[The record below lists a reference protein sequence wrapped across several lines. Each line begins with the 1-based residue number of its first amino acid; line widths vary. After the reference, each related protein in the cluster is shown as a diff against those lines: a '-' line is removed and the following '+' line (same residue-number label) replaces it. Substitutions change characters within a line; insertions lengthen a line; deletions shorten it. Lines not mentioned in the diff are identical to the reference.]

1 MVRQFLGI
9 HWGQDAAKLGK
20 MAFQTLQTQLENE
33 AGTSGL
39 KGGNPGLTNGVMN
52 KTKLLY
58 KV

>member
-1 MVRQFLGI
+1 MIAHLLFTPIFPRQFVGI

-33 AGTSGL
+33 ADPTRT
-39 KGGNPGLTNGVMN
+39 KGVA
-52 KTKLLY
+52 KLLY